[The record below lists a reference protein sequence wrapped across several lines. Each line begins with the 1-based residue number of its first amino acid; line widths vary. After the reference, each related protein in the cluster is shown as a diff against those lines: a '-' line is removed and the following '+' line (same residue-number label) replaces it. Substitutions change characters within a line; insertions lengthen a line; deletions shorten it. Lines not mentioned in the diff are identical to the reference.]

1 MFPPCPS
8 SSLRSDQKVPQQTLQ
23 KMCPIRAHVAQS
35 LLIFLLDT
43 NKTALLVSSRGA
55 RIAERSTRHFDS
67 SVEILQSKNI
77 VNFKCSRH
85 RELSL
90 DPLSDALTCSLR
102 GAEWYFALTP
112 QVSTPR
118 RVLSLG
124 KEGTFLPIT
133 CTSTVLLSAPNC
145 DGSTCL

>member
-1 MFPPCPS
+1 MVRGQYF
-8 SSLRSDQKVPQQTLQ
+8 RGT
-23 KMCPIRAHVAQS
+23 AHVAQN

-55 RIAERSTRHFDS
+55 RIAERSTQHFDS

-90 DPLSDALTCSLR
+90 DLLSDARWLVRSDQGGGIVT
-102 GAEWYFALTP
+102 
-112 QVSTPR
+112 
-118 RVLSLG
+118 
-124 KEGTFLPIT
+124 
-133 CTSTVLLSAPNC
+133 LL
-145 DGSTCL
+145 

>member
-1 MFPPCPS
+1 MA
-8 SSLRSDQKVPQQTLQ
+8 LA
-23 KMCPIRAHVAQS
+23 AHVAQS

-77 VNFKCSRH
+77 ANFKCSRH

-102 GAEWYFALTP
+102 GAEQWHFALTP

-133 CTSTVLLSAPNC
+133 CTSTVLLSAPIC
-145 DGSTCL
+145 DGSACL